1 VSQLSEAILEAA
13 KIESPRAFR
22 TVNDMPSLISRLSDV
37 LSKSTDSGLDQEQI
51 QEGSRLLK
59 KLEKTHELIQSITE
73 LQVHHPILTQISYS
87 KHVQPMEQL
96 IHRAE
101 RDGVDRQHLQYARDL
116 VVRCQSELLISIS
129 LSRLESV
136 ECANDSHEADM
147 MKLKY
152 FIQKGQSLQASPEL
166 IQTANQRLKRLECE
180 LEIYRSLSV
189 IPVVKLPIDNP
200 PPDYWSEED
209 LGRIQETEE
218 YPLPPASNNGEYIW
232 EHSQSFLKLSSSIDR
247 LRQCANSAESL
258 GANPVLVKEATTKL
272 IQIEKEMKLLDVK
285 DAEDKRIAIENAV
298 KAAKK
303 LKKGKK
309 SKK

>member
-1 VSQLSEAILEAA
+1 MNEAILEAS

-22 TVNDMPSLISRLSDV
+22 TVTDISSLITNLSEV
-37 LSKSTDSGLDQEQI
+37 LSKSSDSGLDQEQI

-59 KLEKTHELIQSITE
+59 KLEKTHELVQSITE
-73 LQVHHPILTQISYS
+73 LQTHHPILTQVLYS
-87 KHVQPMEQL
+87 KHVQPLEQL

-101 RDGVDRQHLQYARDL
+101 QNGVDRQHLQYARDL

-136 ECANDSHEADM
+136 DCANDFHEADM
-147 MKLKY
+147 IKLKY
-152 FIQKGQSLQASPEL
+152 FIHKGQSLQASPEL
-166 IQTANQRLKRLECE
+166 IVTASQRLKRLECE

-189 IPVVKLPIDNP
+189 IPTVKLPIDNP
-200 PPDYWSEED
+200 PPDYWNEED
-209 LGRIQETEE
+209 LGKIQETEE

-232 EHSQSFLKLSSSIDR
+232 EHSQSFVKLSSSIDR
-247 LRQCANSAESL
+247 LRQCTHSAESL
-258 GANPVLVKEATTKL
+258 GANPVLVKEAAAKL

-309 SKK
+309 AKK

>member
-1 VSQLSEAILEAA
+1 VTDI
-13 KIESPRAFR
+13 
-22 TVNDMPSLISRLSDV
+22 PSLISHLSLV
-37 LSKSTDSGLDQEQI
+37 LSQSNDSGLDQDQI

-59 KLEKTHELIQSITE
+59 KLEKTYELIQSITAI
-73 LQVHHPILTQISYS
+73 QSYHPILSQFAYS
-87 KHVQPMEQL
+87 QHVQPLELL
-96 IHRAE
+96 ITRAE
-101 RDGVDRQHLQYARDL
+101 QHGVDRQHLQYARDL
-116 VVRCQSELLISIS
+116 IVRCQSELLIAIS
-129 LSRLESV
+129 LSRLETV

-147 MKLKY
+147 SRLKY
-152 FIQKGQSLQASPEL
+152 FIQKGSSLQASSEL
-166 IQTANQRLKRLECE
+166 IHNATMRLKRLECE
-180 LEIYRSLSV
+180 LEIYRSLKA

-200 PPDYWSEED
+200 PADYWNSEED
-209 LGRIQETEE
+209 QGKIQETEE

-232 EHSQSFLKLSSSIDR
+232 EHSPSFLKLSLSIDR
-247 LRQCANSAESL
+247 LRQCSNSAESL
-258 GANPVLVKEATTKL
+258 GANAGLVKEAAMKL

>member
-1 VSQLSEAILEAA
+1 MTDIS
-13 KIESPRAFR
+13 
-22 TVNDMPSLISRLSDV
+22 SLITNLAEV

-59 KLEKTHELIQSITE
+59 KLEKTHELIQSIKE
-73 LQVHHPILTQISYS
+73 LQAHHPILTQVLYS
-87 KHVQPMEQL
+87 KHVQPLEQL

-101 RDGVDRQHLQYARDL
+101 QNGVDRQHLQYARDL

-136 ECANDSHEADM
+136 DCANDFHEADM
-147 MKLKY
+147 IKLKY

-166 IQTANQRLKRLECE
+166 IATASQRLKRLECE

-189 IPVVKLPIDNP
+189 IPTVKLPIDNP
-200 PPDYWSEED
+200 PPDYWNEED
-209 LGRIQETEE
+209 LGKIQETEE

-232 EHSQSFLKLSSSIDR
+232 EHSQSFVKLSSSIDR
-247 LRQCANSAESL
+247 LRQCTHSAESL
-258 GANPVLVKEATTKL
+258 GANPVLVKEAAAKL

-309 SKK
+309 AKK